1 MRLPDPVLL
10 LFLLLFFLLSCY
22 AVELFSSVLIPRSSV
37 DFSSRKKNEF
47 QFRRVGHHRT
57 FPSTTK
63 GRRGIENEVRW
74 LKPKK
79 KNRRKTGVQFRDN
92 KTITFGSIFSFDQ
105 ERIRT
110 PENQSRD
117 RFTDKHRRD
126 PAWKRGSHFIRN
138 ERKEKQQQQQQR
150 RRRAIRGEKEK
161 WRCGRFVADHTT
173 KILHVP
179 RNRTPAIR
187 RISLL
192 IGNTGR
198 STLGPILV
206 WFPTAGALM
215 DRSYGW
221 TTPAFQSIPSRAF
234 HY

>member
-37 DFSSRKKNEF
+37 DFSSRKKKRILIST
-47 QFRRVGHHRT
+47 RRTSPNVSVDNKGETRHRKRSEMAKT
-57 FPSTTK
+57 
-63 GRRGIENEVRW
+63 
-74 LKPKK
+74 KK

-92 KTITFGSIFSFDQ
+92 KAITFGSIFSFDQ

-161 WRCGRFVADHTT
+161 
-173 KILHVP
+173 
-179 RNRTPAIR
+179 
-187 RISLL
+187 
-192 IGNTGR
+192 
-198 STLGPILV
+198 
-206 WFPTAGALM
+206 
-215 DRSYGW
+215 
-221 TTPAFQSIPSRAF
+221 
-234 HY
+234 